1 MPEGEQADT
10 EADPIRFELSDR
22 QRIAWLRLWRTD
34 NVGPATF
41 RDLINHCG
49 SAENALSMLPTLA
62 TRGGRQRHP
71 HIPSEDEAEAEL
83 AAIARHGA
91 RLIGI
96 GEPDYP
102 PLLRLSDQAP
112 PLVTVKGDAAV
123 LAQPCVAIVGSRN
136 ASMAG
141 LTMARRLAAGLGEAG
156 YAVASGLARGIDAAA
171 HEAALETGTIA
182 VLAGGP
188 DRPYPPENVPLL
200 ERIETGGPGCSIT
213 EKPFGW
219 QPRSKDFPRRNRI
232 IAGLSIALVVV
243 EAAARSGSLTSARL
257 AGELGRL
264 VLAVPGSPLDPRAH
278 GTNTLIRD
286 GATLVRSVD
295 DIVEAIAP
303 LDPEAGLYQPPPPP
317 IDMPSPGEPPP
328 GDDARERV
336 IALLGPAPVP
346 VDDLIAEA
354 GVGPAQ
360 MALIIIELDLAGR
373 IERHSGNRVSL
384 LLGDT

>member
-1 MPEGEQADT
+1 MPEDGQAET
-10 EADPIRFELSDR
+10 GPEPVRFTLTDR
-22 QRIAWLRLWRTD
+22 QRLAWLRLWRTD

-49 SAENALSMLPTLA
+49 SAERALAMLPALA
-62 TRGGRQRHP
+62 TRGGRKRHP
-71 HIPSEDEAEAEL
+71 HIPSEADAEAEL
-83 AAIARHGA
+83 AAITAHGA

-102 PLLRLSDQAP
+102 SPLRRSDHAP
-112 PLVTVKGDAAV
+112 PLVTVKGATAV
-123 LAQPCVAIVGSRN
+123 LQRPCVALVGSRN

-156 YAVASGLARGIDAAA
+156 CAVASGLARGVDGAA

-188 DRPYPPENVPLL
+188 DRPYPPQNVPLL
-200 ERIETGGPGCSIT
+200 ERIENGGAGCSIT

-232 IAGLSIALVVV
+232 IAALSVALVVV

-278 GTNTLIRD
+278 GTNTLIRE
-286 GATLVRSVD
+286 GATLVRSVED
-295 DIVEAIAP
+295 VLEAIAP
-303 LDPEAGLYQPPPPP
+303 IDPDAGLFQPAPPPVDMASPLGAPP
-317 IDMPSPGEPPP
+317 DE
-328 GDDARERV
+328 DARERV
-336 IALLGPAPVP
+336 VGLLGPTPVP

-354 GVGPAQ
+354 GLGPGQ
-360 MALIIIELDLAGR
+360 ISLIVIELDLAGR

-384 LLGDT
+384 VPGAP